1 MRKPAH
7 VPSPAYG
14 NRLWR
19 RRPSSW
25 VNDLVSEK
33 KKREK
38 APAGKA
44 QILTKFM
51 IVKGLR

>member
-19 RRPSSW
+19 RFSSW
-25 VNDLVSEK
+25 VAISLLK
-33 KKREK
+33 RKKRERT
-38 APAGKA
+38 PAGKA
-44 QILTKFM
+44 QIFTRFM
-51 IVKGLR
+51 IAKGLR